1 MEGNMAITNN
11 NTPKHI
17 PVMVD
22 PVMNALAPIEKG
34 TYIDGTFGA
43 GGYTKRILSKAHRV
57 IAFDRDPD
65 AILRGDALKKEYGD
79 RLILIHGTYG
89 SMDEEIKKRKLDPV
103 HGVVLDLGVSSPQ
116 LDEALRGFSFQKEGP
131 LDMRMS
137 KAGRTAADVVNTLP
151 ERELAH
157 ILWTYGDESKSRAIA
172 RAIAGRRAAA
182 PLKTTTDLAECV
194 YSVCGRKKPHEKT
207 DPATKTFQAIRIYIN
222 DEMEELRRGL
232 EAAKEILAPNGKL
245 VVVTFH
251 SLEDRIVKNFIR
263 NNSHNRPR
271 VSRYASSLLDTS
283 ASDDVVFVDF
293 SKKAILPSQE
303 EVDQNPRA
311 RSAQLRW
318 AIKGNP
324 S

>member
-1 MEGNMAITNN
+1 MDIITN

-22 PVMNALAPIEKG
+22 PVMSTLAPNEKG

-43 GGYTKRILSKAHRV
+43 GGYTKRILNQAYRV

-65 AILRGDALKKEYGD
+65 AIERGALLKKQYGD

-89 SMDEEIKKRKLDPV
+89 TMEQEVKKRNLYPID
-103 HGVVLDLGVSSPQ
+103 GVVLDLGVSSPQ

-137 KAGRTAADVVNTLP
+137 KEGKTAADILNKLP
-151 ERELAH
+151 EKDLAH
-157 ILWTYGDESKSRAIA
+157 ILWTYGDESRSRAIA
-172 RAIAGRRAAA
+172 RAISQRRATL

-194 YSVCGRKKPHEKT
+194 YSVCGRKKPHDKT

-222 DEMEELRRGL
+222 DEMEELRQGL
-232 EAAKEILAPNGKL
+232 EAAKNVLAPDGKL

-263 NNSHNRPR
+263 NNSRNRPR

-293 SKKAILPSQE
+293 SKKAMPPSE
-303 EVDQNPRA
+303 EEITQNPRA

-318 AIKGNP
+318 AIKGH

>member
-1 MEGNMAITNN
+1 MDIIN

-22 PVMNALAPIEKG
+22 PVMNTLAPNEKG

-43 GGYTKRILSKAHRV
+43 GGYTERILNQSHCV

-65 AILRGDALKKEYGD
+65 AIARGAGLKKRYGD
-79 RLILIHGTYG
+79 RLILIHGTY
-89 SMDEEIKKRKLDPV
+89 STMDQEVKERNLGPID
-103 HGVVLDLGVSSPQ
+103 GVVLDLGVSSPQ
-116 LDEALRGFSFQKEGP
+116 LDEAHRGFSFQKEGP

-137 KAGRTAADVVNTLP
+137 KIGKTAADVVNTLS
-151 ERELAH
+151 EKDLAD
-157 ILWTYGDESKSRAIA
+157 ILWTYGDETKSRAIA
-172 RAIAGRRAAA
+172 RAIVNTRKTA
-182 PLKTTTDLAECV
+182 PLKTTTDLRDIV
-194 YSVCGRKKPHEKT
+194 YSVCGRKKPQDKT

-222 DEMEELRRGL
+222 DEMEELRKGL
-232 EAAKEILAPNGKL
+232 EAAKNVLAPQGRL

-271 VSRYASSLLDTS
+271 ASRYASSLLDVA
-283 ASDDVVFVDF
+283 ASNDVVFVDF
-293 SKKAILPSQE
+293 SKKAIPPSQE
-303 EVDQNPRA
+303 EIDRNPRA

-318 AIKGNP
+318 AVKGH